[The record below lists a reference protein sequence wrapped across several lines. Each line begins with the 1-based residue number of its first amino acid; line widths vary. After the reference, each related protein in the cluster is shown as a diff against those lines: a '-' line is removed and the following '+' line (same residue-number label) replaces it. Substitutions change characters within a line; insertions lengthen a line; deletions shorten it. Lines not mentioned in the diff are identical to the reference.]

1 MQMLNLQ
8 LKKSKLFYRNMVQLK
23 LKVGNII
30 IKLVEKNKN
39 KNVELIAII
48 KF

>member
-1 MQMLNLQ
+1 
-8 LKKSKLFYRNMVQLK
+8 MVQLK

-30 IKLVEKNKN
+30 IKLVEKKNKN